1 MVSFPA
7 SPVSSLDSYL
17 REINETPLLTADEER
32 ALGYRVLDGDLEA
45 RHHLTRANL
54 RLVVKIARGFQGRG
68 LSLEDLIEEG
78 NLGLI
83 KAVERFEP
91 QRNLRFSTYA
101 TYWIRQSILQTLQ
114 DTSRVIRIP
123 GHMATMLTKW
133 RRAAA
138 ALELELGRA
147 PSEEE
152 VAKRLKISRRK
163 SRVIVRTLR
172 LDRLTP
178 GLDDPDGRWDFEE
191 NLIDSR
197 HEPAAAPAER
207 SETVERLFQLL
218 EELSER
224 EQVVL
229 RLRYGVGVSKAQTLG
244 AIGASLGVT
253 RERVR
258 QIARDGLIKLRRRAA
273 AI

>member
-1 MVSFPA
+1 MVSFA
-7 SPVSSLDSYL
+7 TSPVSSLDTYL
-17 REINETPLLTADEER
+17 NEINGTPLLSAQEEKS
-32 ALGYRVLDGDLEA
+32 LGYRVQKGDLEA

-68 LSLEDLIEEG
+68 LCLEDLIEEG

-133 RRAAA
+133 RRVAA
-138 ALELELGRA
+138 ALELDLGRV
-147 PSEEE
+147 PTEEE

-172 LDRLTP
+172 LDRLSP
-178 GLDDPDGRWDFEE
+178 GLDDPDGRWDFED

-197 HEPAAAPAER
+197 HEPAAAPSER